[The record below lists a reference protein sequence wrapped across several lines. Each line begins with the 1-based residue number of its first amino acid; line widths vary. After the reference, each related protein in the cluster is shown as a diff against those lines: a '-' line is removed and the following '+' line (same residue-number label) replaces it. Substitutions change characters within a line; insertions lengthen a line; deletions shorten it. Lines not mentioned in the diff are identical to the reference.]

1 LRSVF
6 WKAAASRWHRTRS
19 CHYDPGESWVKQ
31 AYARDQVTIQ
41 HLAGLHARPAA
52 LFVQTAKRYQSDIV
66 VSHGARSANAKSILS
81 VLALG
86 AGQGAEI
93 TLQAKSQEA
102 DAALEA
108 LQMLIASN
116 FGEAAAPAAS

>member
-1 LRSVF
+1 MPEI
-6 WKAAASRWHRTRS
+6 K
-19 CHYDPGESWVKQ
+19 
-31 AYARDQVTIQ
+31 VTIQ

-52 LFVQTAKRYQSDIV
+52 LFVQTARRYQSNIV
-66 VSHGARSANAKSILS
+66 VSHGSRAANAKSILS

-86 AGQGAEI
+86 ASQGAEI
-93 TLQAKSQEA
+93 TLQADGQDA

-108 LQMLIASN
+108 LQTLIVSN